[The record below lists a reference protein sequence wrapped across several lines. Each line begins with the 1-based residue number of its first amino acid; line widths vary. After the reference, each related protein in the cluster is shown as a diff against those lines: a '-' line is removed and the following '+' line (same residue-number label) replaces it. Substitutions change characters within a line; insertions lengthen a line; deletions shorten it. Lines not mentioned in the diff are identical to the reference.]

1 MISIGIIAEF
11 NPFHNGHQ
19 YFIEEVKKRYPSST
33 IILVLNSSFLERGEI
48 SIMHKWDKTTLSLQ
62 YGIDL
67 VVELPFC
74 FGSQSADIFA
84 DGAIQILKALKV
96 QKIFF
101 GSESNDIKML
111 HLLASTQNYHPKY
124 SLYVQEFLKKGM
136 NYPTACAKAL
146 EILCQVKIKNP
157 NDLLALSYMKAIDR
171 QKANIEAI
179 PIQRTNQYHDQNVS
193 ISNPIA
199 SASGIRNML
208 QLEKDISL
216 YVPKET
222 IPRIHKIN
230 QELFFSLLK
239 TQIINHL
246 DCLNIFQTVD
256 EGLESTIR
264 KNIYYCNNLA
274 SLISVLKSKRF
285 TYNKIHRMFIHI
297 LTHFT
302 KEEASTLKN
311 IEYIRILGMNQK
323 GRKYLHD
330 YKKEITLPI
339 VTKYKSHQ
347 YRMLDL
353 EYRITC
359 LYSMLI
365 DDSDFIKKELQNKPI
380 IL

>member
-1 MISIGIIAEF
+1 MISIGIIAEC
-11 NPFHNGHQ
+11 NPFHNGHK
-19 YFIEEVKKRYPSST
+19 YLIEEVKKRYPEST

-48 SIMHKWDKTTLSLQ
+48 SIMHKWDKTVLCLQ
-62 YGIDL
+62 NGVDL

-74 FGSQSADIFA
+74 FGSQSADVFA

-101 GSESNDIKML
+101 GSESNDIKMF
-111 HLLASTQNYHPKY
+111 HLLANTQNYHPNY

-146 EILCQVKIKNP
+146 ENICQVKIKNP
-157 NDLLALSYMKAIDR
+157 NDLLALSYIKAIDK

-179 PIQRTNQYHDQNVS
+179 TIQRTNQYHDQDVP
-193 ISNPIA
+193 ISNTIA
-199 SASGIRNML
+199 SASSIRNML
-208 QLEKDISL
+208 ELEKDISP

-222 IPRIHKIN
+222 VSRIHKIN
-230 QELFFSLLK
+230 QDLFFSLLK

-246 DCLNIFQTVD
+246 DCLNKFQTVE
-256 EGLESTIR
+256 EGLDSTIR
-264 KNIYYCNNLA
+264 KNIYYCNDLT
-274 SLISVLKSKRF
+274 SLISSLKSKRF

-302 KEEASTLKN
+302 KEEAFSLKK

-323 GRKYLHD
+323 GKNYLHNH
-330 YKKEITLPI
+330 KKEITLPI
-339 VTKYKSHQ
+339 VTKYKTHQ
-347 YRMLDL
+347 YRMFDL
-353 EYRITC
+353 EYRVTC
-359 LYSMLI
+359 IYAMLI
-365 DDSDFIKKELQNKPI
+365 DNTDLIKKELQNKPI